1 MALAPLALYRA
12 ELNERLVVHWTGGAW
27 RVPLGLR
34 HLPVTGDQGVWL
46 GRIVCAE
53 GGDLARARAGL
64 VPAPAPGIDALDAA
78 LAPVAGLLAA
88 VRALEGHPG
97 DHWDPEAARQA
108 MARGAAGP
116 AALLSAAATPL
127 SGIVGRLAAGAA
139 AGVVWKPA
147 PAAAASAHLAMR
159 ALVPL
164 LGRSAALLQGDHGS
178 GAVLVGGL
186 GAVDWAAP
194 GPVPEGLTSA
204 ARVPC
209 HH

>member
-1 MALAPLALYRA
+1 MSLAPLALYRA

-34 HLPVTGDQGVWL
+34 HLPVTGAEGVWL
-46 GRIVCAE
+46 GRIVCA
-53 GGDLARARAGL
+53 GDGDLARARAGL
-64 VPAPAPGIDALDAA
+64 VPAPAPGIGALDAA
-78 LAPVAGLLAA
+78 LGPLAGLLAA

-97 DHWDPEAARQA
+97 DHWNPEAAGRA
-108 MARGAAGP
+108 MAQAAPGP

-127 SGIVGRLAAGAA
+127 SELIGRLAAGAA

-159 ALVPL
+159 ALAPV
-164 LGRSAALLQGDHGS
+164 LGRSVALLQGDHAS
-178 GAVLVGGL
+178 GAVLAAGL
-186 GAVDWAAP
+186 GSVDWAAP
-194 GPVPEGLTSA
+194 GPVPGGLTNA

-209 HH
+209 PP